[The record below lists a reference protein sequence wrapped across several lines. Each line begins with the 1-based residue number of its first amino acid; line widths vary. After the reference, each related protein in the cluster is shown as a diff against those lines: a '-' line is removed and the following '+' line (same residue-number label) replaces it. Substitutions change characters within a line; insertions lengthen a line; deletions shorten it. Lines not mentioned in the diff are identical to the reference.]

1 MCNIFVLHMMY
12 IGIMMEKD
20 KEYVHIISSVVAI
33 CKLDLMHLNA
43 LDDIVRPSAQHL
55 L

>member
-1 MCNIFVLHMMY
+1 MMY
-12 IGIMMEKD
+12 IGIMIEKG
-20 KEYVHIISSVVAI
+20 KEYVCMISSIVVI
-33 CKLDLMHLNA
+33 CKLDVMHLNA